1 MSRKHFTLIELLVVI
16 AIIAIL
22 AAMLMPALSKARE
35 AARAS
40 NCMSNLKGN
49 ALAANMYVNAFN
61 GYFITYYQN
70 LQNVPL
76 PGGGTYTGNS
86 WADVLYLTKFVAYS
100 SKDLA
105 CPSGVMPRHGK
116 LDSNGNGTGW
126 MQLIYGTGS
135 QTFLNLDGTIG
146 DQNFYNGKRCI
157 VRKLTDKYPV
167 GLAAKALTQPSSVF
181 FIADMFYASA
191 LTDAPQGAQFYAGS
205 RAYAAYAMSA
215 RHSGKIQMC
224 FADGHAARHAPE
236 EFARLIH
243 DNRED
248 YRPLPMGF
256 SYHPIEKLGV
266 RQDISILQ

>member
-1 MSRKHFTLIELLVVI
+1 MKRTMFTLIELLVVI

-105 CPSGVMPRHGK
+105 GPSGVMPRHGK
-116 LDSNGNGTGW
+116 LDSNGNLVDAGIAATDVATIDADAVEGNIAEFDGNGNPVDSGHALSEYKTKQTAVADSDATTSGTDV
-126 MQLIYGTGS
+126 
-135 QTFLNLDGTIG
+135 TFVDSVTQ
-146 DQNFYNGKRCI
+146 DANGEITVHKKT
-157 VRKLTDKYPV
+157 VQGVSASTSGV
-167 GLAAKALTQPSSVF
+167 GGQ
-181 FIADMFYASA
+181 
-191 LTDAPQGAQFYAGS
+191 AGL
-205 RAYAAYAMSA
+205 MSA
-215 RHSGKIQMC
+215 
-224 FADGHAARHAPE
+224 ADK
-236 EFARLIH
+236 
-243 DNRED
+243 
-248 YRPLPMGF
+248 
-256 SYHPIEKLGV
+256 EKLDLLLECSND
-266 RQDISILQ
+266 DIDSIFA